1 MLVLYAAVTVLVVI
15 YLRLTGTQLY
25 WVEVVIFLPA
35 EVTVLN
41 VAVT

>member
-1 MLVLYAAVTVLVVI
+1 MVVLYAAVTVLVVI
-15 YLRLTGTQLY
+15 YLRLPGTQLY
-25 WVEVVIFLPA
+25 LAEVIFLPA